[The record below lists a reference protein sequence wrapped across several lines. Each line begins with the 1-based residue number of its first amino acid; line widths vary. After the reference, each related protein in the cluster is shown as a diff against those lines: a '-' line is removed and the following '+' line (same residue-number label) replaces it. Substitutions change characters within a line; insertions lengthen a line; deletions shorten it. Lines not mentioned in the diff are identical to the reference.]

1 MQPID
6 HGFAAGG
13 DMLSGINHRMM
24 QGATRYPRD
33 LAWRKR
39 WHSGV
44 YARYGKRAFDVV
56 MSLLIILISLPIL
69 LTGLLLA
76 ALDGNAPLFG
86 HLRMG
91 RHGRPFRCLKLRT
104 MVQDAEN
111 QLACILG
118 RDPQA
123 AREWAMH
130 QKLSNDPR
138 VTPVGRFLRSSFL
151 DELPQLVN
159 VLRGEMSLVGPRPVT
174 AQELSRYRGSRYLV
188 LSVRPGMT
196 GAWQVTGH
204 GCTSFEDR
212 VRMDVDYV
220 QSLSFV
226 NDLKILF
233 RTVLIVLRRRGR

>member
-1 MQPID
+1 
-6 HGFAAGG
+6 
-13 DMLSGINHRMM
+13 MLSGIHHRMAPV
-24 QGATRYPRD
+24 ATRQPQEMV
-33 LAWRKR
+33 LRKLWNSR
-39 WHSGV
+39 V
-44 YARYGKRAFDVV
+44 YARFGKRAFDVV
-56 MSLLIILISLPIL
+56 MTLLIILVSLPVL
-69 LTGLLLA
+69 LLGLMLA

-86 HLRMG
+86 HVRMG

-111 QLACILG
+111 QLSSILR

-123 AREWAMH
+123 AREWAVH

-138 VTPVGRFLRSSFL
+138 ITPVGKFLRSSFL
-151 DELPQLVN
+151 DELPQLLN

-174 AQELSRYRGSRYLV
+174 AQELSRYRGSRYVV

-204 GCTSFEDR
+204 RATCFEDR
-212 VRMDVDYV
+212 VRLDVDYV
-220 QSLSFV
+220 YSISFV

-233 RTVLIVLRRRGR
+233 RTVLVVLGRRGQ